1 MELRN
6 LCNVTNVIQK
16 PDSVIKHPPKCLR
29 KSTIV
34 KSRSAV
40 NYVSEHVNNAVNY
53 SRSTLTSS
61 SGFVCQPVCFNKSI
75 HKHISLSVVNKL

>member
-6 LCNVTNVIQK
+6 LCNVTNVIKK

-34 KSRSAV
+34 KSRSA
-40 NYVSEHVNNAVNY
+40 
-53 SRSTLTSS
+53 SS
-61 SGFVCQPVCFNKSI
+61 SGFVCQPVCFNKSV

>member
-6 LCNVTNVIQK
+6 LCNVNNVIKK

-29 KSTIV
+29 KSAIV

-40 NYVSEHVNNAVNY
+40 NYVSEHANNAVNY

-61 SGFVCQPVCFNKSI
+61 CGFVCQPVCFNKSV